1 MVNRSRTSSQM
12 LLGSVVVASIALGMV
27 AFAGLGAAVD
37 CSARDIGVAVA
48 VFGGLMGVLG
58 ATAFHLLAREK
69 AAARAEIDAA
79 NAERDAAIS
88 DYHGLVTAGTAEL
101 DSQYRESGQELSRL
115 NALLREA
122 NQKLVGAFTRLH
134 ELSGRQKGIT
144 DMIALGG
151 SGDNARSSVEGFVTE
166 ATATLEELVS
176 ATEQNARHGEMLVG
190 KVDSINTAVSAVGRV
205 LGEIESIAR
214 QTNLL
219 ALNAAIEAA
228 RAGETGRGFA
238 VVADEV
244 RALSERTNHFSQ
256 EIRTQMSTVHDLICA
271 AESAIG
277 ETVSTDVNAARRS
290 KDGFDRAVTAVQRI
304 NSATAE
310 HGAALAGI
318 IAEIEEQVSYA
329 VTTLQF
335 QDLANQMIEHLARRS
350 EQAGRIVH
358 GIETAAEQR
367 PRDHGETVAAESRIA
382 VLVEAARDVTR
393 HNPTSATKIASGTVE
408 VW

>member
-1 MVNRSRTSSQM
+1 MVNRPRLSSQT
-12 LLGSVVVASIALGMV
+12 LLGSAVAASFVFGMV
-27 AFAGLGAAVD
+27 TVAGLGAAVD
-37 CSARDIGVAVA
+37 CSPRDIGVAVA
-48 VFGGLMGVLG
+48 VFGGFIALLG
-58 ATAFHLLAREK
+58 AIAFHLLGRERHQAQARVE
-69 AAARAEIDAA
+69 AAE
-79 NAERDAAIS
+79 AERDRAID
-88 DYHGLVTAGTAEL
+88 DYRTVVTSGTAEL
-101 DSQYRESGQELSRL
+101 NSQYRESGQELGRL

-122 NQKLVGAFTRLH
+122 NQKLVAAFTRMH
-134 ELSGRQKGIT
+134 DLSGRQKGIT
-144 DMIALGG
+144 DLIAVGG
-151 SGDNARSSVEGFVTE
+151 TGDSERSSVEGFVVE
-166 ATATLEELVS
+166 ATATLEELVA
-176 ATEQNARHGEMLVG
+176 ATEQNARHGEVLVG

-256 EIRTQMSTVHDLICA
+256 EIRTQMATVHELICA
-271 AESAIG
+271 AETAIG

-304 NSATAE
+304 NAATAE
-310 HGAALAGI
+310 HGATLASI
-318 IAEIEEQVSYA
+318 IGEIEEQVTYA

-335 QDLANQMIEHLARRS
+335 QDLANQMIEHLSRRS

-358 GIETAAEQR
+358 GIESAAER
-367 PRDHGETVAAESRIA
+367 RTYDHAGTVAVETRLAQ
-382 VLVEAARDVTR
+382 LVESARDNTR
-393 HNPTSATKIASGTVE
+393 HNPTSAVRIASGTVE
-408 VW
+408 LF

>member
-1 MVNRSRTSSQM
+1 MLNRSRTSSQM
-12 LLGSVVVASIALGMV
+12 LLGSVIVASIALGMV

-48 VFGGLMGVLG
+48 VFGSLMGVVG

-69 AAARAEIDAA
+69 AAAKADIDAA

-88 DYHGLVTAGTAEL
+88 DYHALVTAGTAEL

-134 ELSGRQKGIT
+134 DLSGRQKGIT
-144 DMIALGG
+144 DMIAMGG
-151 SGDNARSSVEGFVTE
+151 SGDNERSSVEGFVTE

-304 NSATAE
+304 NAATAE

-318 IAEIEEQVSYA
+318 IAEIEEQVSFA

-367 PRDHGETVAAESRIA
+367 PRDHGESVAAGSRIA

>member
-1 MVNRSRTSSQM
+1 MNRTRLSSRT
-12 LLGSVVVASIALGMV
+12 LLGGAVVASCLLGMV
-27 AFAGLGAAVD
+27 TFAGLGAAVD

-48 VFGGLMGVLG
+48 VCGGFVALLG
-58 ATAFHLLAREK
+58 ALAFQVLARERGDARARI
-69 AAARAEIDAA
+69 AAAE
-79 NAERDAAIS
+79 AERDRAIEE
-88 DYHGLVTAGTAEL
+88 YRALVTTGTAEL
-101 DSQYRESGQELSRL
+101 DSQYRESGHELARL

-134 ELSGRQKGIT
+134 ELSGRQKEIT
-144 DMIALGG
+144 DLIALGG
-151 SGDNARSSVEGFVTE
+151 TGDHARSSVEGFVVE
-166 ATATLEELVS
+166 ATTTLEELVS
-176 ATEQNARHGEMLVG
+176 ATEQNARHGEVLVG

-256 EIRTQMSTVHDLICA
+256 EIRTQMATVHELICA
-271 AESAIG
+271 AETAIG

-290 KDGFDRAVTAVQRI
+290 KDGFDRAVTAVQHI
-304 NSATAE
+304 NAATAE
-310 HGAALAGI
+310 HGAALASI
-318 IAEIEEQVSYA
+318 IGDIEEQVAFA

-335 QDLANQMIEHLARRS
+335 QDLANQMIEHLAQRS

-358 GIETAAEQR
+358 GIESAAER
-367 PRDHGETVAAESRIA
+367 RTYDHAETAGAESRLA
-382 VLVEAARDVTR
+382 QLVESARDRTR
-393 HNPTSATKIASGTVE
+393 HNPTSAVRIASGSVE
-408 VW
+408 LF